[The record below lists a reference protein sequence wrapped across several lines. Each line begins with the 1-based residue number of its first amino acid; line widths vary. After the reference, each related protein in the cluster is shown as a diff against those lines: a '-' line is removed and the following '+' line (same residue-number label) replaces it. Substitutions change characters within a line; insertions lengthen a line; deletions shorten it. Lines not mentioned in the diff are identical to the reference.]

1 MIKQQPRIK
10 QERMIIVG
18 QKEIAYRIFEL
29 TVEGSLTQEMTAPG
43 QFVHIR
49 VADSYEPLLRRPIS
63 VASIDF
69 ENSRFTMIYR
79 AEGRGTTLLSEKR
92 LGDGID
98 VLGPLGNGFPVG
110 KAASKAVLIGG
121 GIGVPPLYELAKAL
135 NNRGISTIHVLGFE
149 NKQSVFYEEQFREF
163 GETHIA
169 TVDGSHGT
177 KGFVTHVLERLPND
191 FDTYFSCGPT
201 PMLEAVQ
208 TAYPEKQ
215 GFLSYEQRM
224 ACGIG
229 ACFACVCR
237 TTKSETDYVKVCSDG
252 PVFPAGVVIS

>member
-1 MIKQQPRIK
+1 MIK
-10 QERMIIVG
+10 QERMKVVK
-18 QKEIAYRIFEL
+18 QEEIARHIFEL
-29 TVEGSLTQEMTAPG
+29 TVEGNLAQEMSAPG

-49 VADSYEPLLRRPIS
+49 VADSFEPLLRRPIS
-63 VASIDF
+63 VASIDR
-69 ENSRFTMIYR
+69 EKSRFTMIYR

-92 LGDGID
+92 VGDGLD
-98 VLGPLGNGFPVG
+98 VLGPLGNGFPVEEAEK
-110 KAASKAVLIGG
+110 KAYLIGG
-121 GIGVPPLYELAKAL
+121 GIGVPPLYELAKQL
-135 NNRGISTIHVLGFE
+135 NSRGIETVHILGFE
-149 NKQSVFYEEQFREF
+149 SKEAVFYEEKFLEL

-177 KGFVTHVLERLPND
+177 EGFVTHILNEMPKD

-201 PMLEAVQ
+201 PMLEAIQ
-208 TAYPEKQ
+208 WIYPEKK

-224 ACGIG
+224 GCGIG

-237 TTKSETDYVKVCSDG
+237 TTRSEMDYIKVCSDG